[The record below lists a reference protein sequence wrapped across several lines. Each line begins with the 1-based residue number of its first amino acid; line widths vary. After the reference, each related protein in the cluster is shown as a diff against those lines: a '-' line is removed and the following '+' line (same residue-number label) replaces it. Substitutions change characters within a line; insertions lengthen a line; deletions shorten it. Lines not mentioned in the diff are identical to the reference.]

1 MKRSIES
8 SLSQDLTTTAEVE
21 VQILTQSQA
30 EIIGIETLKIINGR
44 EVVAFRRDGKDQI
57 LEAVILPNIDKSK
70 FLHDGNYMNEVL
82 LKAEGVLKDSGK

>member
-57 LEAVILPNIDKSK
+57 LEAVILPDIDKSK

>member
-1 MKRSIES
+1 MKRSVES
-8 SLSQDLTTTAEVE
+8 LLSQDPTTTPEVE

-44 EVVAFRRDGKDQI
+44 EVVAFRRDGEDQV
-57 LEAVILPNIDKSK
+57 LEAVILPDIDKSK

>member
-1 MKRSIES
+1 MKRSVEL
-8 SLSQDLTTTAEVE
+8 SLSQDPITTPKVE
-21 VQILTQSQA
+21 VQILNQSQA
-30 EIIGIETLKIINGR
+30 EIIGIETLKIINDR

-57 LEAVILPNIDKSK
+57 LEAVILPDIDKSK